1 MELYAGLDLHS
12 RNTYIGIL
20 DKELTR
26 VFKKRVTNN
35 LEIVLATLQ
44 PFGDK
49 LKGIVVESTFNWYWL
64 VDGLMDAG
72 YRCVHLANPSA
83 IKQYEG
89 LKHSDDQHEAF
100 FLAQLLILGI
110 LPEGYI
116 YPKKDRPVRDLA
128 RKRLFLVRHRTSN
141 ILSLKSLIERC
152 SAKKLT
158 ANDIK
163 QKLTEQDLKQLLKEE
178 HWVLSA
184 QANLNSIRF
193 LTEQIIRLEKAIKKR
208 VRLDNSFKQLLTVP
222 GIGEILA
229 MTIMLEVG
237 DIGRFPKVGNFASY
251 CRCVSSKRLSDGK
264 SKGSGNSKNGNRY
277 LSWAFVEAT
286 HSCRRF
292 NERFRR
298 YYNRKAAQ
306 ANTSLATKS
315 LSNKLARICYYII
328 RDRVPFREELLSV

>member
-20 DKELTR
+20 DKEFTR
-26 VFKKRVTNN
+26 VFKKRVANN
-35 LEIVLATLQ
+35 LEILLATLR
-44 PFGDK
+44 PFCDK

-72 YRCVHLANPSA
+72 YRCIHLANPSA

-89 LKHSDDQHEAF
+89 LKHSDDQQEAF

-116 YPKKDRPVRDLA
+116 YPKEDRPVRDLA
-128 RKRLFLVRHRTSN
+128 RKRLFLVQHRTSN

-152 SAKKLT
+152 SSIKVST
-158 ANDIK
+158 NDIK
-163 QKLTEQDLKQLLKEE
+163 RNLTALDLKQLLKEDY
-178 HWVLSA
+178 WVLSA
-184 QANLNSIRF
+184 QANLDSVRF
-193 LTEQIIRLEKAIKKR
+193 LSKQITSLEKAIKKR

-229 MTIMLEVG
+229 MTIKLEVG

-251 CRCVSSKRLSDGK
+251 SRCVSSKRLSDGK
-264 SKGSGNSKNGNRY
+264 SKGSGNRKNGNRY

-286 HSCRRF
+286 HKCRMH
-292 NERFRR
+292 NEGFRR
-298 YYNRKAAQ
+298 YYNRKVAQ

-328 RDRVPFREELLSV
+328 RDQVPFREELFPG